1 MKNCKL
7 TPFKWYVL
15 ENFPFIEADFDAIT
29 EWQLLQKIGAQAEK
43 LTCAV
48 LEIEN
53 YLKDLDIQD
62 AVNNKLNEMAE
73 SGELAE
79 LVTQYLQM
87 QGILTYNTVA
97 DMKSA
102 ENLIAGSMTKTYGF
116 YSFNDGGG
124 AYYKVREIVNTDTI
138 DNMTLFALA
147 DENLVAEL
155 IIPSVLNVK
164 QVGAKGDDTN
174 DDTAYITKA
183 LSVSNDIYL
192 PNGTYKI
199 TDTILIRQAKTIT
212 GENAQRTA
220 INYYGTG
227 TAIEIMY
234 SAWGLLTIENLFI
247 SKINDPAGYDEND
260 TESIG
265 IKISQ
270 NPDNNRIVTYLT
282 MKRVIV
288 RYFFKGFDVST
299 SGSLSNAVIE
309 NCLFQYAY
317 YGAYITGG
325 FNNKFDNC
333 TFSNS
338 RVGLR
343 QRAGEGNFIGCK
355 FENNQKGVRV
365 ENPRWQTRF
374 YRLFL

>member
-1 MKNCKL
+1 
-7 TPFKWYVL
+7 
-15 ENFPFIEADFDAIT
+15 
-29 EWQLLQKIGAQAEK
+29 
-43 LTCAV
+43 
-48 LEIEN
+48 
-53 YLKDLDIQD
+53 
-62 AVNNKLNEMAE
+62 MAE

-116 YSFNDGGG
+116 YAFNDGGG
-124 AYYKVREIVNTDTI
+124 AYYKVREIINTDTI

-164 QVGAKGDDTN
+164 QIGAKGDDTN

-199 TDTILIRQAKTIT
+199 TDTILVRQAKTIT

-234 SAWGLLTIENLFI
+234 TAWGLLTIENLFV
-247 SKINDPAGYDEND
+247 SKINEPSGYDEND
-260 TESIG
+260 TESVG

-309 NCLFQYAY
+309 NCLFQDAY

-343 QRAGEGNFIGCK
+343 QRAGEGNYIGCK
-355 FENNQKGVRV
+355 FENNQKGARV
-365 ENPRWQTRF
+365 ENPRWQTCF
-374 YRLFL
+374 YRLLF